1 MSGEG
6 PVPDV
11 SKDRGRA
18 PRRVAVVCWDL
29 GHNTAARAMAIADML
44 HGKSQVDLIGPLWK
58 RFGGEL
64 WVPLRERRPTPISFG
79 ASQLTEFLAG
89 AYGIAL
95 HRQPYDLVVV
105 CKPRLPG
112 LMLGALLQRA
122 NGCPIILDIDED
134 ELFFDEA
141 GEELVDV
148 GPSELEALFD
158 PTHAVGTALG
168 AGLASHAPLRTV
180 SNIALKNRFGGTII
194 RHAREERDFQLTPQ
208 ARAKGRRALGAR
220 RRDFVV
226 LFIGTPR
233 PHKGLQVV
241 IDALRQLRRCFV
253 LHVVGVSSPKAFAR
267 QADCKGVRV
276 VTHPLVPFSEVAT
289 LVAGGDAVVLM
300 QDLSSPISCF
310 QIPAKIAEGLAMG
323 LPVIMTDAP
332 PVADLSPRVI
342 LRADDAAGLA
352 RHLRRL
358 REHDDEEAKA
368 ERRAL
373 FRSEF
378 SAAINCDR
386 MIALAEHGATLP
398 AASFDEFSDRIL
410 SHAARAYAHHRNR
423 VAPTPR
429 AARTGVDM
437 VIFWKQNDS
446 GLYGRRSDMLT
457 RYFARDPRIRSVLHF
472 DAPISTKQVAYDATY
487 DGTTTDHRRLLSQLL
502 LDRRLGIADEANVHY
517 RTMIYCDDEAQ
528 RRDPMTGAPI
538 PTSADFADYVAAE
551 AASLGIDPTK
561 AIAWV
566 CPVTLPFLAV
576 HDELKFGTVACD
588 IIDDQRRF
596 QTPTDDVD
604 LISQHYSQLLGI
616 SDHIFTNCQPNA
628 KAFGAADRVINVV
641 PNGAEVQA
649 FDPKHVPRDDDRP
662 VVAYVGNMRDRIDW
676 KLLESVARARPDY
689 RFELVGSAPAN
700 NPGHTLAEA
709 VGNVSL
715 LGIVSYSGLPTY
727 LQGVDVCIV
736 PHRRDSL
743 TSSMNPLKIY
753 NFYAAGVPI
762 VSTPIENVEELE
774 HAIVFATDTKEFTE
788 AIDSAIARRRA
799 GLIERDDELLAT
811 IDWQSRTTS
820 ILDVLLG

>member
-6 PVPDV
+6 AVPDV
-11 SKDRGRA
+11 SQDRGPV

-29 GHNTAARAMAIADML
+29 GHNSAARAMAIADLL
-44 HGKSQVDLIGPLWK
+44 HGKSHVDIIGPLWK

-64 WVPLRERRPTPISFG
+64 WVPLRERRPTPITFG
-79 ASQLTEFLAG
+79 ASQLTELLAG
-89 AYGIAL
+89 AYGVAL

-134 ELFFDEA
+134 ELVFEGAAEA
-141 GEELVDV
+141 LVDL
-148 GPSELEALFD
+148 GPSGLGAMFD
-158 PTHAVGTALG
+158 PTDAVGTALG
-168 AGLASHAPLRTV
+168 VELASHAPLRTV

-208 ARAKGRRALGAR
+208 ARAKGRAALGAR

-241 IDALRQLRRCFV
+241 IDALRQLRKCFV
-253 LHVVGVSSPKAFAR
+253 LHVVGVSSPEAFAR
-267 QADCKGVRV
+267 ETDCKGVRV
-276 VTHPLVPFSEVAT
+276 VTHPLVPFSEVPT
-289 LVAGGDAVVLM
+289 LVAGGDAIVLM
-300 QDLSSPISCF
+300 QDLSNPMSLF
-310 QIPAKIAEGLAMG
+310 QIPAKIAEGLSMG
-323 LPVIMTDAP
+323 LPIITTDAP
-332 PVADLSPRVI
+332 PLADLSPQVI

-352 RHLRRL
+352 RQLLHVRK
-358 REHDDEEAKA
+358 HDDEEARA

-378 SAAINCDR
+378 SVAVNCDR
-386 MIALAEHGATLP
+386 LIALAQHGAALP
-398 AASFDEFSDRIL
+398 AAAFDDFSDRIL
-410 SHAARAYAHHRNR
+410 SQAARAYAHHRTR
-423 VAPTPR
+423 VAPPPR
-429 AARTGVDM
+429 ARTGVDI

-446 GLYGRRSDMLT
+446 GLYGRRSDMLA
-457 RYFARDPRIRSVLHF
+457 RYFARDPRVRSVLHF

-517 RTMIYCDDEAQ
+517 RTMIYRDDEAH

-538 PTSADFADYVAAE
+538 PTATDFADYVAAE
-551 AASLGIDPTK
+551 AAALGIDPTK

-576 HDELKFGTVACD
+576 HDELKFGTVSCD

-596 QTPTDDVD
+596 ETPTDDVD
-604 LISQHYSQLLGI
+604 LINQHYNQLLGI

-628 KAFGAADRVINVV
+628 QAFDAPDRIIHVV
-641 PNGAEVQA
+641 PNGAEVRA
-649 FDPKHVPRDDDRP
+649 FDPGHVPRDDDRP
-662 VVAYVGNMRDRIDW
+662 VVAYVGNIRDRIDW
-676 KLLESVARARPDY
+676 DLLESVARARPDY
-689 RFELVGSAPAN
+689 RFELVGSAPTN
-700 NPGHTLAEA
+700 NPGHALAEA

-715 LGIVSYSGLPTY
+715 LGVVSYTDLPTY

-743 TSSMNPLKIY
+743 TSSMNPLKVY

-762 VSTPIENVEELE
+762 VSTPIENVDELE
-774 HAIVFATDTKEFTE
+774 HEIVFATDTTGFAQ
-788 AIDSAIARRRA
+788 AIDEAVARRRA
-799 GLIERDDELLAT
+799 GLIERDEELLAT